1 MKTFIIQKEYL
12 VWNRFCMYG
21 IVYDCKD
28 IFYICKRNR
37 FPENNLENGRKALLF
52 SGISVG

>member
-37 FPENNLENGRKALLF
+37 LPENNLENGRKALLF